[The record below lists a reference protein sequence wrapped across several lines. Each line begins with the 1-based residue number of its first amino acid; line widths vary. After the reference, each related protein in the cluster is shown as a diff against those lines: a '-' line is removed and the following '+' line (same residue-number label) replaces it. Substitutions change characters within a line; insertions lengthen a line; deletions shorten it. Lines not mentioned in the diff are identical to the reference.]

1 MDLPFPRVR
10 PRPETLSNRGCC
22 FSDEDLEQVL
32 RTADDHLRWRD
43 FEAIFPVSGCAGE
56 YDEQLYFVPL
66 AFAHLAANAMDGREY
81 ASGFVQFF
89 ERNADLIGRDELRD
103 PAEQAFAALLAGWT
117 ATFEVVHY
125 DAAASAKKGWTIP
138 YLDGVERSLAVTEL
152 LELLFERPTL
162 EHVGETAVLRLLEAG
177 APETSA
183 AWFLELAR
191 AMNEGSLYLPD
202 NVSARAVRALLSDPL
217 VLSGQYERIR
227 DSLVAAE
234 PSPTYWRDVLV
245 AIGLTAPA

>member
-22 FSDEDLEQVL
+22 IADEDLEQVL
-32 RTADDHLRWRD
+32 RTADADLSWRE
-43 FEAIFPVSGCAGE
+43 FQEIFPVSGCAGE

-66 AFAHLAANAMDGREY
+66 AFAHLAATPTETGDFAL
-81 ASGFVQFF
+81 GFVHFF
-89 ERNADLIGRDELRD
+89 ERNADRLDRDHLREA
-103 PAEQAFAALLAGWT
+103 AEQAFADLLAGWT
-117 ATFEVVHY
+117 ATF
-125 DAAASAKKGWTIP
+125 D
-138 YLDGVERSLAVTEL
+138 VERSPAVTEL
-152 LELLFERPTL
+152 LELLFERPAL
-162 EHVGETAVLRLLEAG
+162 EHVGEAAVLRLLEAG

-191 AMNEGSLYLPD
+191 AMNEGGLYLPD

-217 VLSGQYERIR
+217 VLAAQYKRIR

-234 PSPTYWRDVLV
+234 PSPSYWRDVLV